1 MPFCGYTP
9 FMRLRLKSDVVN
21 VRQWSEGSVLFNCL
35 SGDTL
40 FFDALSTQVL
50 DLLVDGVS
58 SSGELSAELS
68 RQLDLLTEEVDIYV
82 KTLLERLK
90 VLDLLDER
98 DEE

>member
-1 MPFCGYTP
+1 ML
-9 FMRLRLKSDVVN
+9 LRLKSDVVN
-21 VRQWSEGSVLFNCL
+21 VRQWSDGLVLFNCL

-58 SSGELSAELS
+58 SSCELSEKLS
-68 RQLDLLTEEVDIYV
+68 RQFDLLTEEVDAYV
-82 KTLLERLK
+82 KTLLERLNE
-90 VLDLLDER
+90 LDLLDER

>member
-1 MPFCGYTP
+1 ML
-9 FMRLRLKSDVVN
+9 LRLKSDVVN
-21 VRQWSEGSVLFNCL
+21 VRQWSDGLVLYNCL

-58 SSGELSAELS
+58 SSCELSAKLS
-68 RQLDLLTEEVDIYV
+68 RQFDLLTDEVDAYV
-82 KTLLERLK
+82 KTLLERLNE
-90 VLDLLDER
+90 LDLLDER